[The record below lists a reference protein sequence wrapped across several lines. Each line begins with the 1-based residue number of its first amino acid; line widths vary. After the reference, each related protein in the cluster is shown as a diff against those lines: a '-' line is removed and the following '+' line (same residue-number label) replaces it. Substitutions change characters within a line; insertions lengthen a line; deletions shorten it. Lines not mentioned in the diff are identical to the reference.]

1 MRTSTRNAVTVVGLG
16 VLGVSYSIG
25 AAAQTGNTFN
35 STTIGINGT
44 DATAAAQ
51 AAAGTGTSGSTTT
64 GTTDAG
70 AGTTTSGTSSSGSGK
85 TTAGSSS
92 SSSSSSSSK
101 TSTKTSTGKTT
112 GSTSSG
118 TTSGSSSSGSTTTT
132 APAPAATTAA
142 PAPAATSAAPKPAA
156 VTKTGSAISYRFGVI
171 QVSITKD
178 NGKITAVNLVQGTA
192 THGRESAFPYLQ
204 QYALS
209 AQGSG
214 FANMSGATYT
224 TDAFKQAVDSAL
236 SKF

>member
-1 MRTSTRNAVTVVGLG
+1 VRTSTRNAVTVVGLG

-70 AGTTTSGTSSSGSGK
+70 TGTTTSGTSSSGSGK
-85 TTAGSSS
+85 TTTGSSS
-92 SSSSSSSSK
+92 SGTSSTSG
-101 TSTKTSTGKTT
+101 STKTTTKTTT

-156 VTKTGSAISYRFGVI
+156 VTKTSATINYRFGVV
-171 QVSITKD
+171 QVSVTKD

-192 THGRESAFPYLQ
+192 THGRESTFPYLQ

>member
-70 AGTTTSGTSSSGSGK
+70 AGTTTSGSSSSGSGK
-85 TTAGSSS
+85 TTTSSSTSGSSS
-92 SSSSSSSSK
+92 SG
-101 TSTKTSTGKTT
+101 STKTTTKTTT
-112 GSTSSG
+112 GSTSIG

-171 QVSITKD
+171 QVSITED

-209 AQGSG
+209 AQGSS

>member
-85 TTAGSSS
+85 TTTGSLSS
-92 SSSSSSSSK
+92 GTSSTSG
-101 TSTKTSTGKTT
+101 STKTTTKTTT

-132 APAPAATTAA
+132 APAPAAT
-142 PAPAATSAAPKPAA
+142 SAAPKPAA
-156 VTKTGSAISYRFGVI
+156 VTKTSAAINYRFGVV

-209 AQGSG
+209 AQGSS